1 MRSEREANEALARA
15 VFRKEAHT
23 AAAQEAETV
32 NAFRSHIAAA
42 TSAWA
47 EERRL
52 RALIRSRYLPA

>member
-15 VFRKEAHT
+15 VARKEEHT
-23 AAAQEAETV
+23 RAANYSDDV
-32 NAFRSHIAAA
+32 NAFRSHIRQA
-42 TSAWA
+42 TDAWA